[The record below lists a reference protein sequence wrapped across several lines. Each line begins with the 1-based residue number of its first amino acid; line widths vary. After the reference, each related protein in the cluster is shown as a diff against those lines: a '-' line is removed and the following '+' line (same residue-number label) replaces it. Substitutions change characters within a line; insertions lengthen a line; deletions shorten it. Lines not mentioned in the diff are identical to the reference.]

1 MGAPDDSASPRPR
14 PPRCRCAHER
24 RTRVGQEVLVEP
36 LAAHAGRPSAACQKS
51 DGHPMHDWL
60 MQQLAAEH
68 QRDLQRQADA
78 RWEVTTTGST
88 RACPDPPASARSARM
103 VPGRTRS
110 APDPVPPQLNH
121 RPTTTPTSSIPPRTP
136 GIATRRS
143 GHSTLE
149 PALLLSVP
157 IGNDEFWRWPMPLSP
172 WSAASGTGTPNRNSA
187 CTPPRTT
194 PRLRCDRG
202 HWRRRQR
209 PGHGRRHHPANR
221 TRLNTAGSCD
231 FQHQPAC

>member
-1 MGAPDDSASPRPR
+1 MRSRTSHPSRTGSTRRTAGRTRRPAFSR
-14 PPRCRCAHER
+14 LPKER
-24 RTRVGQEVLVEP
+24 RTS
-36 LAAHAGRPSAACQKS
+36 HAR
-51 DGHPMHDWL
+51 L
-60 MQQLAAEH
+60 
-68 QRDLQRQADA
+68 ADA
-78 RWEVTTTGST
+78 AARRRTPTRPPTTSRRTMVTTTGST